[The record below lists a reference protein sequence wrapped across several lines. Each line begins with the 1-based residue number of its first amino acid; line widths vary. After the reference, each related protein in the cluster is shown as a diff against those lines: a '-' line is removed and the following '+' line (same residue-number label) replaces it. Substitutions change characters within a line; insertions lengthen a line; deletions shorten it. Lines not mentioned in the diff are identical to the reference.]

1 MIVIFE
7 RKTVVTQHTIVLRS
21 NILSIIVIIEC
32 KNAVTMILVNNYCIN
47 ILLCF
52 ISLST
57 APLHCKLL
65 IM

>member
-1 MIVIFE
+1 MVIFE
-7 RKTVVTQHTIVLRS
+7 CKTEVTQHTIVLHS

-32 KNAVTMILVNNYCIN
+32 KNAVSMILVNNYYFN

-57 APLHCKLL
+57 VPLHCKLL
-65 IM
+65 IL